1 MVATIA
7 LVFVSVFLGV
17 FVLVVAG
24 VNAKQSPAARAKMRL
39 KMMATGSEQL
49 KPAKEALLQGKN
61 RLDTFF
67 TSVPLMERVKR
78 SVERAGLNVSPLFF
92 VVGTGIGAFTVF
104 LILFLL
110 RGNLG
115 VALVSAFAVI
125 IGCRVL
131 LAYRKKDRED
141 RFTEQLPDALI
152 MIARSLRAGHSLTG
166 AVELVGMEMAEPLGP
181 LFKQAY
187 EQQNLGMRMADSL
200 ATLPDKIDSLD
211 LRFFVTIIRINSET
225 GGNLSEVLDKLSDTI
240 RSRLQIRRQVQVV
253 TAEGRVSG
261 YVLILLPIAVFAMFY
276 VLRPDYTSLFFTN
289 ELCKALL
296 IGAMVAQVIG
306 FLFIRKIVNIRI

>member
-17 FVLVVAG
+17 FVFVVAG

-39 KMMATGSEQL
+39 KMMSAGTEKL
-49 KPAKEALLQGKN
+49 TPVKEALLQGGN
-61 RLDTFF
+61 RLDAFF
-67 TSVPLMERVKR
+67 IRVPLMERVKR
-78 SVERAGLNVSPLFF
+78 AVERAGLNLSPLLF
-92 VVGTGIGAFTVF
+92 VTCICIAAF
-104 LILFLL
+104 IMFLL
-110 RGNLG
+110 LLLIRGSLV
-115 VALVSAFAVI
+115 VALTGALTVLV
-125 IGCRVL
+125 GCRAF

-141 RFTEQLPDALI
+141 RFTEQLPDALT

-166 AVELVGMEMAEPLGP
+166 AVELVGMEMAEPIGP

-200 ATLPDKIDSLD
+200 ATLPDKIDSID
-211 LRFFVTIIRINSET
+211 LRFFVTIIRINSEA
-225 GGNLSEVLDKLSDTI
+225 GGNLSEVLDKLADTI
-240 RSRLQIRRQVQVV
+240 RSRLQIRRQVRVV

-261 YVLILLPIAVFAMFY
+261 YVLILLPIAVFAIFHVMH
-276 VLRPDYTSLFFTN
+276 PDYTRLFFTN
-289 ELCKALL
+289 RMCEMLL
-296 IGAMVAQVIG
+296 IAAAIAQVIG